1 MNECTK
7 ISVVIPT
14 RNRPALVLR
23 AVMSVLSQTYS
34 SIEIVVVVD
43 GPDDETIRALKKITD
58 PRLRILALEKNVGG
72 SDARN
77 AGSESATGD
86 WIAFLDDDDEWLP
99 EKLERQIEVALGLRN
114 PFPVISCRF
123 IARTP
128 TSDFVWP
135 RNLPNPSEPISEYLF
150 VRNSFFQGGGYLQTS
165 TLLAKKQLLKMIP
178 FRSGLK
184 KLQDLDWIL
193 RVADQ
198 DGVSF
203 EVVPKTLAIW
213 YLEEP
218 RFSISSKNMWR
229 YSLEWLQE
237 NRQLVTPKAYSGFV
251 ATTIAPQASNQGDW
265 KAFPLLLWEMLYSGR
280 PRLIDFFQFFG
291 MWCIPQRLRRAIRGI
306 LKKKSDS

>member
-1 MNECTK
+1 MSRYAK

-14 RNRPALVLR
+14 RNRPALVSR
-23 AVMSVLSQTYS
+23 AVMSALAQTFS
-34 SIEIVVVVD
+34 PMEILVIVD
-43 GPDDETIRALKKITD
+43 GPDDETIRTLKKITD
-58 PRLRILALEKNVGG
+58 PRLRVLALEKNVGV

-77 AGSESATGD
+77 AGIESATGD

-99 EKLERQIEVALGLRN
+99 EKLERQIEVALGLHN
-114 PFPVISCRF
+114 SFPVISCRF

-128 TSDFVWP
+128 NGDFVWP
-135 RNLPNPSEPISEYLF
+135 RKLPRPLEPISEYLF
-150 VRNSFFQGGGYLQTS
+150 VRNSFFQGEGYLITPS
-165 TLLAKKQLLKMIP
+165 LLVKKQLLEMIP

-184 KLQDLDWIL
+184 KLEDLDWIL

-203 EVVPKTLAIW
+203 EVVPKILAIW

-218 RFSISSKNMWR
+218 RFSLSSQSMWR

-237 NRQLVTPKAYSGFV
+237 NRQLVTPKAYSSFV
-251 ATTIAPQASNQGDW
+251 ATMIVPQASNQGDW
-265 KAFPLLLWEMLYSGR
+265 KAFPLLLWEMLYSGK

-291 MWCIPQRLRRAIRGI
+291 MWFIPQRLRRAIRGAFR
-306 LKKKSDS
+306 KKIDS